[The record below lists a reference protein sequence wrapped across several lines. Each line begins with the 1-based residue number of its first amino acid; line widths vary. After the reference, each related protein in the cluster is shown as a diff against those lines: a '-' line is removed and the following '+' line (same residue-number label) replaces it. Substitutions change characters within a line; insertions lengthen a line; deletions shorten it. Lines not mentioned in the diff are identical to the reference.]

1 MDGEKLL
8 QQLRHYVTDTIGL
21 PVECHPWNVDSSL
34 PQYLREQYRFFSMEA
49 MGFHGVLMTD
59 TAGDEQSPA
68 VTGKHITQVRSRL
81 NLDVVYVRQTMSSH
95 NRKRLIERQIP
106 FIVPGAHLYLPM
118 LWIDLR
124 ERLKRPSVKR
134 PFFSPAT
141 QALMLH
147 VLWRPTPDTLFP
159 SQIAKTLGYSAM
171 TMTRVFN
178 ELEAASV
185 GDHTVVG
192 KERQLRFPTTGKRLW
207 EQTRPYLSTPVK
219 RRLYANPNGKPLG
232 GLPAGQSALAFYT
245 AIAEPNLDSV
255 ALSIDNWN
263 TCSRVNTPVVLP
275 FPEPGAVEVELWKY
289 RPEAF
294 SKGTSVDRLS
304 LYLSLKDS
312 VDDRVQIALDELME
326 GMPW

>member
-1 MDGEKLL
+1 MDEKKLL
-8 QQLRHYVTDTIGL
+8 RELQYYLTDTISL
-21 PVECHPWNVDSSL
+21 PIECHPWNADSSL

-49 MGFHGVLMTD
+49 MGFHGILMTD
-59 TAGDEQSPA
+59 TKGDEQSPT
-68 VTGKHITQVRSRL
+68 VTGKHLAQVRSRL
-81 NLDVVYVRQTMSSH
+81 NRDVVYVRQTMSSH
-95 NRKRLIERQIP
+95 NRKRLIEHQIP
-106 FIVPGAHLYLPM
+106 FIVPGVHLYLPM
-118 LWIDLR
+118 LWVDLR
-124 ERLKRPSVKR
+124 ERLKRPQVKR
-134 PFFSPAT
+134 VLCSPAT
-141 QALMLH
+141 QALILH
-147 VLWRPTPDTLFP
+147 VLWRPTPDTLIP

-178 ELEAASV
+178 ELEAAGV
-185 GDHTVVG
+185 GDYTAVG

-255 ALSIDNWN
+255 ALSLNNWN
-263 TCSRVNTPVVLP
+263 AWSRANAPTVLP
-275 FPEPGAVEVELWKY
+275 FPEPGAIEIELWKY
-289 RPEAF
+289 RPETFAN
-294 SKGTSVDRLS
+294 GTSVDRLS